1 MEDIRF
7 RYQNLNSDRSTG
19 RPKKIESVEELKAC
33 VNGYFKEVEASEKPP
48 TMSGLARWCGFKSRS
63 SLLRYREDPDARYQE
78 ILDEA
83 KLRVE
88 EYAEERLH
96 TARNASGAI
105 FSLKNIGDGW
115 EDRNALDTNMSAQ
128 VRIEDIIFSTED
140 SDDINM

>member
-1 MEDIRF
+1 MEF
-7 RYQNLNSDRSTG
+7 RYQNLNSDKSVG
-19 RPKKIESVEELKAC
+19 RPKKIESVEELQAC
-33 VNGYFKEVEASEKPP
+33 VNGYFKEVEEQEKPP
-48 TMSGLARWCGFKSRS
+48 TMSGLARHCGFKSRS
-63 SLLRYREDPDARYQE
+63 SLLRYRDDPDTRYQE

-88 EYAEERLH
+88 EYSEERLH

-128 VRIEDIIFSTED
+128 VRIEDIIFSAED
-140 SDDINM
+140 SESENM

>member
-1 MEDIRF
+1 MEFKYR
-7 RYQNLNSDRSTG
+7 NLNSDRSLG
-19 RPKKIESVEELKAC
+19 RPKKIESVEELQAC
-33 VNGYFKEVEASEKPP
+33 VNGYFKEIEESEKPP
-48 TMSGLARWCGFKSRS
+48 TMSGLARHCGFKSRS
-63 SLLRYREDPDARYQE
+63 SLLKYRNDEDVRYQE

-88 EYAEERLH
+88 EYSEERLH

-128 VRIEDIIFSTED
+128 VRIEDIIFSAEED
-140 SDDINM
+140 NDTSM